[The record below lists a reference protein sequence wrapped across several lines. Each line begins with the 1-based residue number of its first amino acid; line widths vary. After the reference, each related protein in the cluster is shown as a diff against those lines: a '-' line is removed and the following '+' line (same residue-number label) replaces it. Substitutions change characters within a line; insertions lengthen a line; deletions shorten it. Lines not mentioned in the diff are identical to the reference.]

1 MAGCGDGRVGVWTG
15 GKDGLACGPCWRVRL
30 PSEEQEGLAGGEML
44 NWRQR
49 SLDLIKYEELLS
61 LVCLFIPP
69 LLMECLPTACTGLE
83 ARAPQ

>member
-49 SLDLIKYEELLS
+49 SLDLIFYAHSDTHLRYPYNDQPDERLNEKS
-61 LVCLFIPP
+61 
-69 LLMECLPTACTGLE
+69 
-83 ARAPQ
+83 